1 MGLDPRVAMERMYRH
16 QRHVYDLTRKYYLF
30 GRDRLVR
37 SLPVAPGDLVC
48 EVGCGTA
55 RNLIALARRHPE
67 ARFYG
72 VDASAPMLETA
83 RAGIARA
90 GLDGRI
96 ELRHGLAEELDP
108 AATFGLA
115 RPFDKVVFAYSLSMI
130 PDWPAAINRAV
141 ACLRPGGLLAIV
153 DFSDQQGLPRWFA
166 RALQKWL
173 ALFDVHP
180 RADLARR
187 IEAEPVEHLTVSPIL
202 GGYAVA
208 LHCVKVG

>member
-1 MGLDPRVAMERMYRH
+1 MGLDPRIAMERMYRH

-37 SLPVAPGDLVC
+37 TLPVRAGDRIC

-55 RNLIALARRHPE
+55 RNLVALARRHPE
-67 ARFYG
+67 ARLFG

-83 RAGIARA
+83 RGAIARA
-90 GLDGRI
+90 GLAARI

-108 AATFGLA
+108 AMFGLD
-115 RPFDKVVFAYSLSMI
+115 RPFDTVLFAYSLSMI
-130 PDWPAAINRAV
+130 PDWPAAISRAV
-141 ACLRPGGLLAIV
+141 ACLRPGGALAIV

-180 RADLARR
+180 RTDLARR
-187 IEAEPVEHLTVSPIL
+187 IEAEPIERLTVSPIL

-208 LHCVKVG
+208 VHCVKAG